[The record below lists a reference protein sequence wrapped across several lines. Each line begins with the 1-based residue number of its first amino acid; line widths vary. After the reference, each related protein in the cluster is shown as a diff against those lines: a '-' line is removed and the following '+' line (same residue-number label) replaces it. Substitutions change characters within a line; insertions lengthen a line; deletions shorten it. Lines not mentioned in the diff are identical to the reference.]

1 MTRNAERS
9 PGTSA
14 RAGRVVKLLLAVALL
29 FGAPGGPQFVAA
41 QAQGSELEAARR
53 QLNALYD
60 PLEAVRA
67 QLDRRTFDIGALGLD
82 LAFEDAEFIVEH
94 IHQTVRFE
102 PYKGVLR
109 GAQGTLGSGG
119 GNAIDQALLTA
130 VLLADAGYEAELR
143 GVTLTDEQV
152 ALLLRE
158 LDAGSVAPA
167 SLGQTAPEL
176 GLDIDMAQVEQELA
190 AEIALL
196 ESDVERVDALLAA
209 LTPASTDAGAMLA
222 DAAREYHWVAYRF
235 SANDAWAEAH
245 PVFGADVPAEF
256 LNLQAAEVFTDRI
269 PEELQHRFRFE
280 VFIERRLGDEL
291 VVAPV
296 MDAWERPVANMYGVA
311 LTYANVPDGAES
323 VQDVGDVE
331 ALMAATNFFYPMLEG
346 DVPPGGQAFDMLGS
360 LVPPDAANSPFAAVF
375 QSVSGAL
382 AQGVGALGSIGF
394 GSDPDPEPTGDAV
407 SLTAQWF
414 EFTFM
419 APGEEPVTHRRMVVD
434 RLGAEA
440 RAAGTVRLNPEVSEK
455 DAFAALASAH
465 TLMLDPGR
473 YAEAYVQDRSLESV
487 ISMRELVDRALVCAL
502 EGTQPP
508 EMTTAQSDLE
518 APLAPLTLFAA
529 FGDAPEGN
537 DLISYRPAPAMVI
550 MSQRIDGTHSQ
561 VDVVANPRWS
571 LAVGEEGVTF
581 DAAANRRAGVWE
593 TRMEELPLAAAGAAV
608 TPAFAA
614 LEGVQSAAGLRLIG
628 AHELAAVNALELPF
642 EARAA
647 MADDLANGYS
657 VVLPAEA
664 SAQRVADVGW
674 WRVHP
679 VTGEALGRGGDGRGQ
694 SFAEYLVSFE
704 VSMAITAGF
713 TVYGVHQCTKISDP
727 RIAGCCIVQNVAM
740 AAVGMG
746 VGVGVG
752 IALNTAEKLGRA
764 LAVFGALDVAGNIG
778 GTFIP
783 TFCS

>member
-1 MTRNAERS
+1 MTRNAERN

-143 GVTLTDEQV
+143 GVTLTDVQV

-657 VVLPAEA
+657 VVLPAAA

>member
-1 MTRNAERS
+1 
-9 PGTSA
+9 
-14 RAGRVVKLLLAVALL
+14 
-29 FGAPGGPQFVAA
+29 
-41 QAQGSELEAARR
+41 
-53 QLNALYD
+53 
-60 PLEAVRA
+60 
-67 QLDRRTFDIGALGLD
+67 
-82 LAFEDAEFIVEH
+82 
-94 IHQTVRFE
+94 
-102 PYKGVLR
+102 
-109 GAQGTLGSGG
+109 
-119 GNAIDQALLTA
+119 
-130 VLLADAGYEAELR
+130 
-143 GVTLTDEQV
+143 
-152 ALLLRE
+152 
-158 LDAGSVAPA
+158 
-167 SLGQTAPEL
+167 
-176 GLDIDMAQVEQELA
+176 
-190 AEIALL
+190 
-196 ESDVERVDALLAA
+196 
-209 LTPASTDAGAMLA
+209 
-222 DAAREYHWVAYRF
+222 
-235 SANDAWAEAH
+235 
-245 PVFGADVPAEF
+245 
-256 LNLQAAEVFTDRI
+256 VFTDRI

-487 ISMRELVDRALVCAL
+487 IAMREFVDRALVCAL

-508 EMTTAQSDLE
+508 EMTSAQSDLE

-571 LAVGEEGVTF
+571 LALGEEGVTF

-628 AHELAAVNALELPF
+628 AHELAVVNALELPF

-783 TFCS
+783 TVCS

>member
-1 MTRNAERS
+1 MTRNAERN

-657 VVLPAEA
+657 VVLPAAA